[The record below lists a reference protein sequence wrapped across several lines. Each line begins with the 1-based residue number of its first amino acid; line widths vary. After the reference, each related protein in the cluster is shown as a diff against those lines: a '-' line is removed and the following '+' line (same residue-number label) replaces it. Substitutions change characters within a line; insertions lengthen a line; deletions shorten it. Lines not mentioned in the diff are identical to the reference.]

1 MIINLGVGNMTDNI
15 LISPAQIDFTN
26 ECLNLYKECCEPVDR
41 DALFLQCVQD
51 RLNYL
56 LIANTNKIDETLNL
70 FESFTDNVVVEDVPF
85 VRCENYSKMVKNKNK
100 SNINYMKKLF
110 KIYNKSCLMSTVVL
124 QRLLKLI

>member
-1 MIINLGVGNMTDNI
+1 MTDTI
-15 LISPAQIDFTN
+15 IVSPSQINFTN
-26 ECLNLYKECCEPVDR
+26 ECLNFYKECCTTITRED
-41 DALFLQCVQD
+41 LFLQCVQD

-85 VRCENYSKMVKNKNK
+85 VRCENYTKMVKNKNK

-110 KIYNKSCLMSTVVL
+110 KTYNKSCLMSTVVL